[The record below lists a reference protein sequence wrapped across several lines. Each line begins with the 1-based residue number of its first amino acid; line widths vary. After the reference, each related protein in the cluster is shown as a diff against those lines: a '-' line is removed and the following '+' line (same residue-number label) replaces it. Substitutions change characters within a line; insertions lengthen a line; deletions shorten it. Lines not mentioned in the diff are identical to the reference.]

1 MKKSTPLNL
10 CLKATLDVLSR
21 VAFFVLCYN
30 VVMRVL
36 DTPRSLV
43 RVKKT
48 CFFKYPRLIS
58 WVFFTLGEHLA
69 NLRKQKV
76 RKINTCEL
84 NFYDSGE
91 KAIPLNL

>member
-1 MKKSTPLNL
+1 MFLSTQDSILGY
-10 CLKATLDVLSR
+10 
-21 VAFFVLCYN
+21 FFA
-30 VVMRVL
+30 
-36 DTPRSLV
+36 
-43 RVKKT
+43 
-48 CFFKYPRLIS
+48 
-58 WVFFTLGEHLA
+58 LGEHLA